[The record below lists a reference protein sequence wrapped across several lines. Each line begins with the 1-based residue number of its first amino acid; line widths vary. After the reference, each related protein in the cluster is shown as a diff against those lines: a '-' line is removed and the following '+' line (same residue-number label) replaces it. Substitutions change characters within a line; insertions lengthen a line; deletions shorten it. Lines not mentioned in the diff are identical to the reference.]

1 MSSSLPDLVAL
12 IYQIFKSVNCCAITK
27 DELVHKIIMNS
38 FDIVERGMNNGAPIV
53 ENFISKIDY

>member
-38 FDIVERGMNNGAPIV
+38 FDIVERGMNNGAPVV
-53 ENFISKIDY
+53 ENFI